1 MRLPVLWAAFGLMM
15 AAPLSASAAEGVTS
29 SFPAPGKESGRLKI
43 IGAMDTT
50 AILPLINGFQAENPG
65 VSVEYSDYVTND
77 LYEEADA
84 ACRRGESI
92 ADVLVSSSVDHLVR
106 LANDGC
112 ARPHRSA
119 LTDPVPDWM
128 QWRNEVYGFTHEP
141 AVLIYHSDFVDPE
154 DVPRSHADLADLLR
168 RKPTVFFR
176 RIGTYDLRA
185 SGIGYL
191 LAYLDS
197 QLAPTI
203 YGRLV
208 ESMSR
213 VEAGLYCCN
222 SEVLREVEAG
232 RLFIGYNILGS
243 YAYAA
248 QRRNPKLRISVMR
261 DYTHILSR
269 GAMLPKYAGSGDL
282 GGRFLDYLLSP
293 QGKAT
298 AEKEGISF
306 PWEDPQVSGITLPP
320 SPLGSGVGRPIRI
333 GPSLLVTQ
341 DKLGRDRF
349 IADWTAIMVDSR
361 SLQAGPVWSNYE

>member
-1 MRLPVLWAAFGLMM
+1 MRFPVLWAAIALMM
-15 AAPLSASAAEGVTS
+15 AAPLTAVAAEGMTS
-29 SFPAPGKESGRLKI
+29 SFPAAGRETGRLRI

-50 AILPLINGFQAENPG
+50 AILPLITGFQARNPG
-65 VSVEYSDYVTND
+65 ISVEYSDYVTND

-84 ACRRGESI
+84 ACRRGEAI
-92 ADVLVSSSVDHLVR
+92 ADILVSSSVDHLVR
-106 LANDGC
+106 LVNDGC
-112 ARPHRSA
+112 ARPHRSS
-119 LTDPVPDWM
+119 LTEQIPDWM
-128 QWRNEVYGFTHEP
+128 QWRNEVYGFTYEP
-141 AVLIYHSDFVDPE
+141 AVVIYHSDHVPPE

-168 RKPTVFFR
+168 HKPAVYFR

-191 LAYLDS
+191 LAYLDA
-197 QLAPTI
+197 QLAPTL

-213 VEAGLYCCN
+213 VEAALYCCN
-222 SEVLREVEAG
+222 SEVLREIDAG

-248 QRRNPKLRISVMR
+248 QRKNPKLRISVMR

-269 GAMLPKYAGSGDL
+269 GVLLPKYAPPGDL
-282 GGRFLDYLLSP
+282 GSRFLDYLVSP
-293 QGKAT
+293 EGRAM
-298 AEKEGISF
+298 AEQEGISF
-306 PWEDPQVSGITLPP
+306 PWEEPQGSGITMPP

-361 SLQAGPVWSNYE
+361 SLQAGPLWSNYE